1 MTTALLP
8 EKADLNSLLFLV
20 TPGTARTDWQ
30 RLRQVLAQFEADYFA
45 NKTVA
50 ESLPKL
56 VAETDEAYAHTNI
69 TRARSDHVGTFPRSA
84 PS

>member
-1 MTTALLP
+1 
-8 EKADLNSLLFLV
+8 

-30 RLRQVLAQFEADYFA
+30 RLRQVLAQFETDYFA

-56 VAETDEAYAHTNI
+56 VAETDEAYAHQTLRELGQTMSDFFREAHLAEQQRDLFTNTNAI
-69 TRARSDHVGTFPRSA
+69 PTAMT
-84 PS
+84 